1 VTKVGLSQ
9 LEKDAFLNA
18 SQHLIE
24 GSDCFLGGYLNVYF
38 GQESDGYEKEYRECG
53 FGTRHV
59 EDEILLEFGDLLEM
73 VVCGTQFKGR

>member
-1 VTKVGLSQ
+1 
-9 LEKDAFLNA
+9 
-18 SQHLIE
+18 
-24 GSDCFLGGYLNVYF
+24 VYF